1 MTGRRLPVA
10 VPAAAVPAA
19 AVPAAAVRA
28 VVVAALLL
36 GVAACG
42 GASSTSAGEPAGAG
56 ALTLAVRP
64 SEPLRTGEP
73 VTWRLVVT
81 NPTDVDEVLTFST
94 GQQGEVALRA
104 ADGTE
109 AYRWSEGM
117 MFSQAVVEVP
127 LPAGDEVTF
136 SLTGPL
142 EVEPG
147 GYVLEASVVSDPAP
161 EPLRAD
167 VTVVG

>member
-1 MTGRRLPVA
+1 MTARPLPVA
-10 VPAAAVPAA
+10 VPAVLLL
-19 AVPAAAVRA
+19 
-28 VVVAALLL
+28 AALLL

-42 GASSTSAGEPAGAG
+42 DAASTSAEEPGGADG
-56 ALTLAVRP
+56 VSLAVRP
-64 SEPLRTGEP
+64 SEPLRAGAP

-81 NPTDVDEVLTFST
+81 NPTDVDEVLVFST
-94 GQQGEVALRA
+94 GQQGEVVLRA

-117 MFSQAVVEVP
+117 VFSQAVTEVP

-142 EVEPG
+142 EVAPG
-147 GYVLEASVVSDPAP
+147 GYVLEASVASDPAP

-167 VTVVG
+167 VTVVA